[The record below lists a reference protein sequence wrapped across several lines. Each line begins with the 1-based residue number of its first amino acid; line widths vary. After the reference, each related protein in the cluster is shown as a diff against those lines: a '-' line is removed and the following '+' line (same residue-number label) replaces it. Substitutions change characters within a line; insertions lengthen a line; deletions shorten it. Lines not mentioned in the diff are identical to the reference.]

1 MKKPEPK
8 HAMSRKAIRTKMERA
23 YRIAEKSYARAAR
36 DAAEG
41 KCFASSRAESKG
53 SGFIGAGD
61 AYATAGRF
69 PIEGG
74 ATQERA
80 HTAGWKAL
88 DAISKHCRA
97 AGPLSG
103 LKRRR
108 KK

>member
-8 HAMSRKAIRTKMERA
+8 HAMSRKAIRMKMERA
-23 YRIAEKSYARAAR
+23 YRIAEKAFTQAVHNAAKG
-36 DAAEG
+36 E
-41 KCFASSRAESKG
+41 CFASSRAESKG
-53 SGFIGAGD
+53 SGWIGSGD

-74 ATQERA
+74 AAQERA

-88 DAISKHCRA
+88 DAISRHCRA
-97 AGPLSG
+97 PGPLSG
-103 LKRRR
+103 VKRRR